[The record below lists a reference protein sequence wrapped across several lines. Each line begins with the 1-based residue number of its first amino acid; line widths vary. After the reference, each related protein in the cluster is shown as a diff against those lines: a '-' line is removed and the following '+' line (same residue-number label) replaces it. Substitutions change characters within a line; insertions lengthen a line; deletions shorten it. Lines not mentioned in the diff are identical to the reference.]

1 MEDYVAIVQ
10 QFGRTYRA
18 FLSAFESQVGHA
30 MPRWRILLALT
41 EPDGAW
47 SQKRL
52 VERLRI
58 DPGALTRQLKALEA
72 IGWVERSID
81 ARDNR
86 ITNVRLTS
94 EGRHAVEAS
103 LPQRNVFL
111 RETMGALPDEALAAL
126 SDALTQLEAR
136 IAGLGQCVPS
146 PVDAG
151 SVQSTGVDA
160 PDTVDAPEAADGSD
174 PADAQETPD
183 ASRGAGSSSAV
194 PTR

>member
-18 FLSAFESQVGHA
+18 FLSGFEAHVGHA

-41 EPDGAW
+41 DPDGEW

-72 IGWVERSID
+72 IGWIERSID

-86 ITNVRLTS
+86 ITNVRLTE
-94 EGRHAVEAS
+94 EGRCAVDAS
-103 LPQRNVFL
+103 LPQRNAFI

-126 SDALTQLEAR
+126 SVALTKLEAR
-136 IAGLGQCVPS
+136 IGDVAQ
-146 PVDAG
+146 
-151 SVQSTGVDA
+151 GVLLSAD
-160 PDTVDAPEAADGSD
+160 EADQ
-174 PADAQETPD
+174 ADATETGEALPNGG
-183 ASRGAGSSSAV
+183 ASAAA